1 MREEIEIPESFDN
14 EWQVKQLKRLAQLL
28 DVIYCELPEDAN
40 HAVLEESQAIVEA
53 LREYSG
59 Y

>member
-1 MREEIEIPESFDN
+1 MWEEIEIPESFDN

-28 DVIYCELPEDAN
+28 DIIYCEPSECGN
-40 HAVLEESQAIVEA
+40 HAVIEESQAIVEA

>member
-1 MREEIEIPESFDN
+1 MWEEIEIPEEYDN
-14 EWQVKQLKRLAQLL
+14 EWQVKQLKRLAKLL
-28 DVIYCELPEDAN
+28 DVIYCESSEEGNNA
-40 HAVLEESQAIVEA
+40 AIEESQAIVEA

>member
-1 MREEIEIPESFDN
+1 MWEEIEIPESFDN

-28 DVIYCELPEDAN
+28 DVIYCELPEDGN
-40 HAVLEESQAIVEA
+40 HAALEESQAIVEA

>member
-1 MREEIEIPESFDN
+1 MWEEIEIPESFDN

-28 DVIYCELPEDAN
+28 DIIYCEPSEDGNRA
-40 HAVLEESQAIVEA
+40 AIEESQAIVEA